1 MIWFWFLQKPS
12 RLARSYAL
20 FAFRLNFDPE
30 NHKIFFIGSVVQF
43 DHFKLLPEAQ
53 QLRLNPGI
61 LWGSLKIL
69 QSSPPGLPKNL
80 NIAFGPSWRRLSA
93 MLARFSAILGV
104 LEPSKPLQSPPEACQ
119 KNTEIYMIFNDFQ
132 YSDNSES
139 LAVLDTSQRI

>member
-1 MIWFWFLQKPS
+1 MVWFRFLQKPS

-80 NIAFGPSWRRLSA
+80 NIPFGPSWRRLSA
-93 MLARFSAILGV
+93 MLARFRAILGV
-104 LEPSKPLQSPPEACQ
+104 LEPSEPLQSPPEACQ
-119 KNTEIYMIFNDFQ
+119 KTLKF
-132 YSDNSES
+132 
-139 LAVLDTSQRI
+139 T

>member
-1 MIWFWFLQKPS
+1 MKKQNKSKTTHDMVSAPAKKLS
-12 RLARSYAL
+12 RLPRSYAL

-69 QSSPPGLPKNL
+69 QSSPP
-80 NIAFGPSWRRLSA
+80 R
-93 MLARFSAILGV
+93 
-104 LEPSKPLQSPPEACQ
+104 PPQ
-119 KNTEIYMIFNDFQ
+119 K
-132 YSDNSES
+132 S
-139 LAVLDTSQRI
+139 